1 VRRAALLRDA
11 RQPHPWENAVT
22 ACLTTLCRPLGPRP
36 PDPEIDTLLD
46 RCRLD
51 FQTDLVVSHTRLM
64 PAIVDAAGHT
74 DHPGVRAAAAEQVDR
89 IVETGDGYAAR
100 DVLAHDGCMSLL
112 KEQQAQRLAQTV
124 DACALGRRAIS
135 PVLRADLAFAMDASG
150 AVIMRAMSGNS
161 ATTGP
166 AR

>member
-22 ACLTTLCRPLGPRP
+22 ACLTTLCRPLGLRP

-51 FQTDLVVSHTRLM
+51 FQIDLVVFHTRLM
-64 PAIVDAAGHT
+64 LAIVDAAGHT
-74 DHPGVRAAAAEQVDR
+74 DHPGVRAAAAEQADQ

-100 DVLAHDGCMSLL
+100 DVLAHDGCISLL

-135 PVLRADLAFAMDASG
+135 PVLRADLAFAMAST
-150 AVIMRAMSGNS
+150 R
-161 ATTGP
+161 
-166 AR
+166 R